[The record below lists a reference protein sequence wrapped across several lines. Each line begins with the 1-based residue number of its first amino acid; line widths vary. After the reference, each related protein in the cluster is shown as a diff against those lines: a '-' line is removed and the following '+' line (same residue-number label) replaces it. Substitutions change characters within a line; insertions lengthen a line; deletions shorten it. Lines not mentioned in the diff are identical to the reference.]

1 MVDSKCGS
9 WSVLLQDEHRRAV
22 QVFTK
27 CRSLVREDSEVKTNE
42 ALWFASLQ
50 LTSVEVFKLIPGTEF
65 EPCFL
70 THF

>member
-1 MVDSKCGS
+1 MADSKCGS
-9 WSVLLQDEHRRAV
+9 WSVLLQDEHRRAM

-27 CRSLVREDSEVKTNE
+27 CRSSVREDSEVKSIK

-50 LTSVEVFKLIPGTEF
+50 RTSVEVFKLIQGTEF
-65 EPCFL
+65 EPRFL